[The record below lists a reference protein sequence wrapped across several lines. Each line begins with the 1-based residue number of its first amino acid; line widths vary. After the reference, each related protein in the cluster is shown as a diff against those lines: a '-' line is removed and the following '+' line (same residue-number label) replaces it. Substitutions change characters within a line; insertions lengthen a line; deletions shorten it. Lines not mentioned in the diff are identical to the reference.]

1 MTIRSLYLVSS
12 CCEFVQLL
20 SEKTQPE
27 TLRNAQPSKKSF
39 CMRKLNQKP
48 YETVVTPKNSFAMR
62 KLNQKRYE
70 THSYL
75 KKVFAW
81 ENSTKNMRK
90 RRYHDHNDSFWVRKL
105 IQKHHLEGYQSWI
118 RLLASDTRTLKCRV
132 FMNGIWRV
140 YWAVPL
146 AWESHSFIHGYVC
159 RIVIA
164 RKSIRFSESCVIAEG
179 WKPQDFSYGSAGF
192 RCKNDTKGSRQRRG
206 RR

>member
-1 MTIRSLYLVSS
+1 
-12 CCEFVQLL
+12 
-20 SEKTQPE
+20 
-27 TLRNAQPSKKSF
+27 
-39 CMRKLNQKP
+39 
-48 YETVVTPKNSFAMR
+48 MR

-75 KKVFAW
+75 KRVFAW

-105 IQKHHLEGYQSWI
+105 IQKRHLEGAVQNQVLGPTNLGSV
-118 RLLASDTRTLKCRV
+118 LLASDTRTLKCRV

-159 RIVIA
+159 RIESLLQEKVSDSRNPVWLLKDGSHKIFAVVALVSDVRMTQRDRA
-164 RKSIRFSESCVIAEG
+164 RGAGDGRQCFSPVNHWKLTDLVALSSILYRF
-179 WKPQDFSYGSAGF
+179 
-192 RCKNDTKGSRQRRG
+192 RRL
-206 RR
+206 RRLNP

>member
-1 MTIRSLYLVSS
+1 M
-12 CCEFVQLL
+12 
-20 SEKTQPE
+20 K
-27 TLRNAQPSKKSF
+27 
-39 CMRKLNQKP
+39 
-48 YETVVTPKNSFAMR
+48 

-75 KKVFAW
+75 KRVFAW

-105 IQKHHLEGYQSWI
+105 IQKRHLEGAEQNQVLGPTNLGSV
-118 RLLASDTRTLKCRV
+118 LLASDTRTLKCRV

-179 WKPQDFSYGSAGF
+179 WKPQDFCCGSAGF